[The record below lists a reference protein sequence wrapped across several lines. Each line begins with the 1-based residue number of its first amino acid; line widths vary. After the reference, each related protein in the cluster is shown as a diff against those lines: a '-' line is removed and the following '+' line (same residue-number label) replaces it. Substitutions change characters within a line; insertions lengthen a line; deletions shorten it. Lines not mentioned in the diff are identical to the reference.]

1 MARRDIVRHIR
12 LAALIGSMMGVLGG
26 AARIEAAPVA
36 RANCDSNGDLE
47 RDISD
52 VVYLLLWLFVGGD
65 APAALEPPEGASAL
79 DNGDCD
85 GDGARSLNDA
95 VYLLQW
101 LFRGGAAPKESLLGP
116 TARAE
121 LGAEGGSLS
130 SPDGSLTL
138 TIPAGALESPT
149 EISIAEVP
157 PDKVPEHLRAIE
169 ADRVYKLGPD
179 GQQFLQPVAVTLSL
193 AGGNELAVLL
203 TDSNGTTELAA
214 EQKVRLGAGERLLSG
229 QLRHFS
235 YTAARTVGGFTVEV
249 SVNTRRVKVGG
260 TVEATASVT
269 GPVPVP
275 AYCYVDPL
283 EGNSFDLDGVDSFT
297 GVAEC
302 ERNTRNTPRS
312 EVHLWTCFEPGSE
325 TLSVGYT
332 VTVTAA
338 LRRFLPNLP
347 EGETSI
353 FVEIDVVCEDD
364 PGQGIPEGTTPL
376 PFGMTAPDYLSLFSG
391 PWASIFAA
399 AGGAGEGGGAGGQVG
414 GPYAAIAGANGMVVM
429 DLSTRLSALNMTF
442 QSPIGG
448 LGSSLLGVQP
458 ISRPNPGPDSP
469 AAVAGVSAGFGGSGM
484 RNWVT
489 PDGVWGFTLAL
500 LQPTLDAA
508 TSGGGLVADEM
519 VITFATRGL
528 GFVRYQEEPQLFGF
542 DTGLSIDGSLFSEI
556 GGSLRSAV
564 LPEAGAG
571 LPVLGLSA
579 GTDNGTTST
588 LWAHLRQAGQQAL
601 ELATLPDPDA
611 RRLRCLPEAQAPA
624 ALGGRIPAMATG
636 FTTAKVWYFLYDPAQ
651 PAAAPQVQEL
661 DAGAGALGVQ
671 FGLRSS
677 GLPWAVV
684 SNFNAGSMT
693 IFLFDAQGQLTGS
706 ETLPLPEGCTKSGHA
721 APFSH
726 GGKDYIAGTCYDNGS
741 YFVRSYTGGPN

>member
-1 MARRDIVRHIR
+1 MARRDISRRIR
-12 LAALIGSMMGVLGG
+12 SVGLIGSMICVLGG
-26 AARIEAAPVA
+26 VAQIEAAPVA
-36 RANCDSNGDLE
+36 RANCDCNGDLE

-52 VVYLLLWLFVGGD
+52 VVYLLLWLFLGSD
-65 APAALEPPEGASAL
+65 APVALEPPEGASAL
-79 DNGDCD
+79 ANGDCD
-85 GDGARSLNDA
+85 GDGARGLNDA
-95 VYLLQW
+95 IYLLQW
-101 LFRGGAAPKESLLGP
+101 VFIDGAAPVQSLLGP

-121 LGAEGGSLS
+121 IGVGGGSLS
-130 SPDGSLTL
+130 SPDGSLSL
-138 TIPAGALESPT
+138 TIPAGALAEPT

-169 ADRVYKLGPD
+169 PDRVYKLGPD

-203 TDSNGTTELAA
+203 TDSNGVTELAA
-214 EQKVRLGAGERLLSG
+214 EQKVRLGDSERLLSG

-260 TVEATASVT
+260 TVAATASAT
-269 GPVPVP
+269 GPVPVR

-283 EGNSFDLDGVDSFT
+283 EGNSFDLDGVDSFM

-302 ERNTRNTPRS
+302 ERNTSNTPRS

-353 FVEIDVVCEDD
+353 FVEIDVVCEDE
-364 PGQGIPEGTTPL
+364 PEQGIPEGTTPL
-376 PFGMTAPDYLSLFSG
+376 PFGMTAPDYLWLFSG

-399 AGGAGEGGGAGGQVG
+399 GGGAGEGGGAGVPGS
-414 GPYAAIAGANGMVVM
+414 GPYAAIAGQNGMVVM

-469 AAVAGVSAGFGGSGM
+469 AAVAGVSAAFGQSGI
-484 RNWVT
+484 RNWS
-489 PDGVWGFTLAL
+489 PGEQVWGFTQL
-500 LQPTLDAA
+500 LLDPTLDAA

-519 VITFATRGL
+519 VITARGL
-528 GFVRYQEEPQLFGF
+528 TFVRYQEEPGLFGIVSPSS
-542 DTGLSIDGSLFSEI
+542 LLFSEI

-564 LPEAGAG
+564 PEAGAG

-579 GTDNGTTST
+579 GTDGGTTST
-588 LWAHLRQAGQQAL
+588 LWAHLRQSGQQAV

-611 RRLRCLPEAQAPA
+611 RRLRCLPEEQTPA
-624 ALGGRIPAMATG
+624 ALDGRIPAMVTG
-636 FTTAKVWYFLYDPAQ
+636 FTTGKAWYFLYDPAQ
-651 PAAAPQVQEL
+651 PAAAPQIQEL

-677 GLPWAVV
+677 GDPWAVV
-684 SNFNAGSMT
+684 SNFNAASMT

-706 ETLPLPEGCTKSGHA
+706 ETLPLPEGCTRSGHA

-726 GGKDYIAGTCYDNGS
+726 DGKDYIAGTCYDNGS
-741 YFVRSYTGGPN
+741 YFVQRYTGGQN